1 MHGISRLLRSK
12 KTDAMNEKEQTLR
25 QLRHV
30 GEAIVSMFG
39 KNCETCIHDL
49 TDLHHSLIFISGQVT
64 GREIGAPATD
74 LLVKMLRTGSTKP
87 TDMHGYRTVTDGGRV
102 LKSSTTFIYDSGGQ
116 PIFAFCINLDT
127 TDYFNASQAL
137 HQFLVDD
144 QSNGST
150 GPAETFAHQPSE
162 TIDALFQ
169 QAVVEIG
176 KQPATMSTEEKTDLV
191 EILERNGALQFKGA
205 VEQIAL
211 LAGVSKYTI
220 YNYLKKIHARQA
232 INHL

>member
-1 MHGISRLLRSK
+1 
-12 KTDAMNEKEQTLR
+12 MNERERIFK
-25 QLRHV
+25 QLQKI
-30 GEAIVSMFG
+30 GESIVAMFG

-49 TDLHHSLIFISGQVT
+49 TDLHHSLIHINGAVT

-74 LLVKMLRTGSTKP
+74 LLVKLLENANGKP
-87 TDMHGYRTVTDGGRV
+87 EDLHNYRTVSGDGRT
-102 LKSSTTFIYDSGGQ
+102 LKSSTIFISDSSDK
-116 PIFAFCINLDT
+116 PIFAFCINFDT
-127 TDYFNASQAL
+127 TEYFNASQAL
-137 HQFLVDD
+137 QQFFIAE
-144 QSNGST
+144 QNEH
-150 GPAETFAHQPSE
+150 PADSSETFAQSPSE
-162 TIDALFQ
+162 TIEALFQ
-169 QAVVEIG
+169 QVVLEIG

>member
-1 MHGISRLLRSK
+1 MTERERIF
-12 KTDAMNEKEQTLR
+12 TQLR
-25 QLRHV
+25 QI
-30 GEAIVSMFG
+30 GDSIVAMFG

-49 TDLHHSLIFISGQVT
+49 TDLHHSLIHINGTVT

-74 LLVKMLRTGSTKP
+74 LLVKLLKSAKGKP
-87 TDMHGYRTVTDGGRV
+87 EDLHNYRTVSGDGRT
-102 LKSSTTFIYDSGGQ
+102 LKSSTIFIPDSSGR
-116 PIFAFCINLDT
+116 PIFAFCINFDT
-127 TDYFNASQAL
+127 TEYFNATQAL
-137 HQFLVDD
+137 QQFLSAE
-144 QSNGST
+144 QNEP
-150 GPAETFAHQPSE
+150 PADSSETFAQSPSE
-162 TIDALFQ
+162 TIEALFR
-169 QAVVEIG
+169 QAVLELG

-232 INHL
+232 INPI

>member
-1 MHGISRLLRSK
+1 
-12 KTDAMNEKEQTLR
+12 MNERERIFK
-25 QLRHV
+25 QLQKI
-30 GEAIVSMFG
+30 GESIVAMFG

-49 TDLHHSLIFISGQVT
+49 TDLHHSLIHINGAVT

-74 LLVKMLRTGSTKP
+74 LLVKLLGSANDRP
-87 TDMHGYRTVTDGGRV
+87 EDLHNYRTVSGDGRT
-102 LKSSTTFIYDSGGQ
+102 LKSSTIFISDSSAK
-116 PIFAFCINLDT
+116 PLFAFCINFDT
-127 TDYFNASQAL
+127 TEYFNASQAL
-137 HQFLVDD
+137 QHFLIAE
-144 QSNGST
+144 QQEN
-150 GPAETFAHQPSE
+150 PADSSETFAQSPSE
-162 TIDALFQ
+162 TIEALFQ
-169 QAVVEIG
+169 QAVLEIG

>member
-1 MHGISRLLRSK
+1 MSICTTTKLNGFK
-12 KTDAMNEKEQTLR
+12 MKERERILK
-25 QLRHV
+25 QLQQI
-30 GEAIVSMFG
+30 GDSIVTMFG

-49 TDLHHSLIFISGQVT
+49 TDLHHSLIHINGTVT

-74 LLVKMLRTGSTKP
+74 LLVKLLKNANGRP
-87 TDMHGYRTVTDGGRV
+87 DDLHNYRTVSGDGRT
-102 LKSSTTFIYDSGGQ
+102 LKSSTIFISDSSGQ
-116 PIFAFCINLDT
+116 PIFAFCINFDT
-127 TDYFNASQAL
+127 TEYFNASQAL
-137 HQFLVDD
+137 QHFLAAEHHEP
-144 QSNGST
+144 ST
-150 GPAETFAHQPSE
+150 DSSETFAQLPSE
-162 TIDALFQ
+162 TIEALFE
-169 QAVVEIG
+169 QAVLEIG

-232 INHL
+232 INHV

>member
-1 MHGISRLLRSK
+1 
-12 KTDAMNEKEQTLR
+12 MNERERIFT
-25 QLRHV
+25 QLQQI
-30 GEAIVSMFG
+30 GDSIVAMFG

-49 TDLHHSLIFISGQVT
+49 TDLHHSLIHINGAVT

-74 LLVKMLRTGSTKP
+74 LLVKLLENAKGRP
-87 TDMHGYRTVTDGGRV
+87 EDLHNYRTVSGDGRT
-102 LKSSTTFIYDSGGQ
+102 LKSSTIFISDSSDKA
-116 PIFAFCINLDT
+116 IFAFCINFDT
-127 TDYFNASQAL
+127 TEYFNASQAL
-137 HQFLVDD
+137 QQFLVTE
-144 QSNGST
+144 QQEH
-150 GPAETFAHQPSE
+150 PADSSETFAQSPSE
-162 TIDALFQ
+162 TIEALFQ
-169 QAVVEIG
+169 QAVLEIG